1 VPATSPW
8 FPGSVVPLP
17 WTNTDT
23 TGTPQNA
30 ATVTVTVTQ
39 PDQSTATPAV
49 TNTGTGVYTADFPA
63 TQAGHHV
70 ILWVA
75 TDPTYP
81 GAWADSFEIQE
92 SADPTIV
99 SLAEAKNILQLT
111 NTTAFDMLLQ
121 GFNAAATEVA
131 EWACGA
137 VVTRQ
142 RTELVRANGRALQL
156 SHAPVRT
163 DLGTTIDTTYQRNGA
178 TTNGLVSITPLLSY
192 GFMYDID
199 QLITDPDTGIV
210 RHAAGFPFFYTAD
223 YLAQY
228 EVIYWAG
235 RKIIP
240 AAIYQGARII
250 LEHLDQVTRG
260 GTAAQ
265 DLAAGESTTVVPGF
279 GYAIPNRA
287 LELFAT
293 AAGNGSQAAFA

>member
-8 FPGSVVPLP
+8 FPGSIVPLT

-30 ATVTVTVTQ
+30 ATVTVTVTL
-39 PDQSTATPAV
+39 PDQSTAAPAV
-49 TNTGTGVYTADFPA
+49 TNTGTGVYTADFAA

-92 SADPTIV
+92 SADPTLV
-99 SLAEAKNILQLT
+99 SLAEAKDILHLT
-111 NTTAFDMLLQ
+111 GTTSQDLVLQ
-121 GFNAAATEVA
+121 GFNAAATGVA
-131 EWACGA
+131 EWTCGA
-137 VVTRQ
+137 LVTRQ
-142 RTELVRANGRALQL
+142 YTEIIRANGRALQL
-156 SHAPVRT
+156 SRAPVRT

-178 TTNGLVSITPLLSY
+178 TTNGLVSVTPLLSY
-192 GFMYDID
+192 GFMYALD
-199 QLITDPDTGIV
+199 QLITDADTGIV

-240 AAIYQGARII
+240 AAAYQGARII
-250 LEHLDQVTRG
+250 LEHLYQSTRG

-265 DLAAGESTTVVPGF
+265 DLAAGESATVVPGF

-293 AAGNGSQAAFA
+293 VEGSSIGAFA